1 MIHKPEN
8 DVITKV
14 NHWFD
19 GVAGCAVVA
28 AVQGCILFGT
38 DGHCE
43 TPTQRVR
50 LSKLQRI
57 KR

>member
-19 GVAGCAVVA
+19 GVAPVSPLPRQSRPGK
-28 AVQGCILFGT
+28 
-38 DGHCE
+38 D
-43 TPTQRVR
+43 PKRV
-50 LSKLQRI
+50 
-57 KR
+57 KRYNRGY